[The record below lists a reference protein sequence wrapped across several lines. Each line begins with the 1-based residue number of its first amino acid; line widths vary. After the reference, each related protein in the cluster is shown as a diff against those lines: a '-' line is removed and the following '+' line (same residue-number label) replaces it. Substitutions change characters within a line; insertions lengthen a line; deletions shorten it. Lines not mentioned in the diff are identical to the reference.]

1 LATLTLWLLACG
13 GLFRWQIFPLM
24 GLFMWCVAPVRQH
37 ARNDWNGIG
46 GVRLPKLVQMF
57 TSLMMHR

>member
-1 LATLTLWLLACG
+1 
-13 GLFRWQIFPLM
+13 M
-24 GLFMWCVAPVRQH
+24 RQH